1 VLPTAKPCIVAGLQH
16 HDHRS
21 LTIMVRIARVPTA
34 PARSESPGPIPLTH
48 HAILGLV
55 EPFTRRGR
63 ALDLPASDRAQRRLR
78 FKPIRHPDQPVAGSA
93 LTETLELE
101 HPEDDHFRL
110 RRIIT
115 DGHRLTST
123 LQIEGTDPGIL
134 LEQIDAVEVGR
145 QLVAVADTPIAR
157 SYRLVPLPGDPV
169 PTDPVPADPVAA
181 DDQHPAHWQ
190 LQLLNAEARVEGVV
204 LTLNAKT
211 GRKMPADLEL
221 QAEQEQRLRVP
232 PDLLAVLGWE
242 WRPMRELGR
251 RWRGSV
257 RVAADEP
264 ERTRDVEAKL
274 DQAVAHLARTLRGN
288 RADFHARWQ
297 GARWRVTF
305 QRAIP
310 MLIGLALL
318 GSAPLI
324 QFLSL
329 ENASLARMFIFHAPP
344 LLLIGIFMMR
354 ELPVIEI
361 PPIPRRLIGRDWIVD
376 DTKGR
381 FNQRA
386 VQSAEAG

>member
-1 VLPTAKPCIVAGLQH
+1 
-16 HDHRS
+16 
-21 LTIMVRIARVPTA
+21 MVRIARVPTP
-34 PARSESPGPIPLTH
+34 PAQSESPGPIPLTH

-101 HPEDDHFRL
+101 NPGDEHY
-110 RRIIT
+110 
-115 DGHRLTST
+115 RLTRVVADSSGLSST
-123 LQIEGTDPGIL
+123 LEIEGADAGLL

-145 QLVAVADTPIAR
+145 QLVAVDGAPIAR
-157 SYRLVPLPGDPV
+157 SYRLVPV
-169 PTDPVPADPVAA
+169 STDDEP
-181 DDQHPAHWQ
+181 PAHWQ
-190 LQLLNAEARVEGVV
+190 LQLLKAEARVDGVV

-211 GRKMPADLEL
+211 GRKMPADFEL

-242 WRPMRELGR
+242 WRPMRELGK

-257 RVAADEP
+257 RVGAEEP
-264 ERTRDVEAKL
+264 ERTRDVETKL
-274 DQAVAHLARTLRGN
+274 AEAVTHLARTLQSKP
-288 RADFHARWQ
+288 ADFHSRWHS
-297 GARWRVTF
+297 ARWRVTF

-386 VQSAEAG
+386 VQGAEAR